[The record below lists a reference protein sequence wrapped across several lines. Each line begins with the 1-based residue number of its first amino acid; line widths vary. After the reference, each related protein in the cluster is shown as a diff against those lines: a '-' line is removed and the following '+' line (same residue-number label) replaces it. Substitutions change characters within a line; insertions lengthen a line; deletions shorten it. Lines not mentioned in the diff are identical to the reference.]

1 MRAGV
6 LANERVITFL
16 NENFINIWVS
26 NVELERTPNKQ
37 AFMAKRCK
45 NKSKTFNRTHAL
57 AQVIMKGW
65 KKGSPVDCF
74 VISHE
79 FEPMGSVDYNEFPE
93 NLGEFDDDTEAYLFF
108 LKASMEGKRPGL
120 GDLILTREQPSQ
132 EVVDTFRTPIV
143 AHQDYTVV
151 FINTTAFEDGGTLTI
166 DIKVGRDNG
175 IGIFHLL
182 DGDKKLPTE
191 KVPEG
196 IDPEKWN
203 SQESDEYEK
212 ALDALTKIR
221 GIFPGEVGRITYQFN
236 QGQRFKLCATGDQW
250 NEIGDINAFH
260 AKIQVESLED
270 RPTGLSKDTSQAP
283 LSEVSVALNDEKCEQ
298 EVMLNFRAPGKGY
311 QDYTIVNIDTTAYED
326 GGTLNIKLQVGN
338 ADASG
343 SFDLFDSDTELP
355 TEGIPEEALVS
366 AWVIKPGKSGKM
378 SYRFEQG
385 TVFKLGATG
394 DWSSKKGNINAFSA
408 KISVE
413 ATD

>member
-93 NLGEFDDDTEAYLFF
+93 CLGEFDDEVEAYLFF

-132 EVVDTFRTPIV
+132 EMVDTFRTPIA

-151 FINTTAFEDGGTLTI
+151 FIDTTAFEDGGTLTI
-166 DIKVGRDNG
+166 DIQVGRDDT

-191 KVPEG
+191 KVPDG
-196 IDPEKWN
+196 IDPEEWN
-203 SQESDEYEK
+203 SQQSDEYK
-212 ALDALTKIR
+212 KPLDALTR
-221 GIFPGEVGRITYQFN
+221 VWGIFPGQTGQIRYQFDR
-236 QGQRFKLCATGDQW
+236 GQRFKLCATGDQW
-250 NEIGDINAFH
+250 GGTGTINAFH
-260 AKIQVESLED
+260 A
-270 RPTGLSKDTSQAP
+270 R
-283 LSEVSVALNDEKCEQ
+283 
-298 EVMLNFRAPGKGY
+298 
-311 QDYTIVNIDTTAYED
+311 
-326 GGTLNIKLQVGN
+326 
-338 ADASG
+338 
-343 SFDLFDSDTELP
+343 
-355 TEGIPEEALVS
+355 
-366 AWVIKPGKSGKM
+366 
-378 SYRFEQG
+378 
-385 TVFKLGATG
+385 
-394 DWSSKKGNINAFSA
+394 
-408 KISVE
+408 ISVE
-413 ATD
+413 PAGKPESM